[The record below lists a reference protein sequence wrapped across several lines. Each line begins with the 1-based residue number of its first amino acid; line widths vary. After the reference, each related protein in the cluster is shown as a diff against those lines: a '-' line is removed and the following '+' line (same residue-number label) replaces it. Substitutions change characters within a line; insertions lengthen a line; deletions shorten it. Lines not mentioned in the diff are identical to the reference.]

1 MTCGWN
7 RCRWT
12 RAILTS
18 CARRNC
24 PGAPAPGRRRLAAPD
39 VPTAPDV
46 PAAPGAPPAEAA
58 ALAHRV
64 RAGGDRVVPLGAD
77 RAGERAA
84 RIFARLEQ
92 VQHMAEVKD

>member
-12 RAILTS
+12 RATLTS
-18 CARRNC
+18 CARRNS
-24 PGAPAPGRRRLAAPD
+24 PGVPAPGRRRPAAPG
-39 VPTAPDV
+39 VPTAPGV
-46 PAAPGAPPAEAA
+46 PDGPAAEAA

-64 RAGGDRVVPLGAD
+64 RTGGDPVVPLRAD

-92 VQHMAEVKD
+92 VQHVAEVKDR